1 MARAGRG
8 VGQGFWWR
16 RKQSSGGR
24 RVPPGSSAQGLTGG
38 EPCRLSRHDPPA
50 LETALSGL
58 ACRSPAPRGE
68 HCGSPARPDRMG
80 EVRPGRYKSTR
91 PGAPAQANLGRRH
104 RLHQFGVAKRGETV
118 CRPDLPC
125 RAARAP
131 LRTEEYIRTAVR
143 DRPVRSFTW
152 GENVQD
158 QICPMNRTAQAKLTA
173 PPLSAFTAGSGLG
186 ESASR
191 QGCPEAAGLRRSRR
205 SRLMRPRARVR
216 SRPDGGDRLA
226 GAEETRPAASG

>member
-1 MARAGRG
+1 M
-8 VGQGFWWR
+8 
-16 RKQSSGGR
+16 GGD
-24 RVPPGSSAQGLTGG
+24 
-38 EPCRLSRHDPPA
+38 PCRLSRRDPPA

-152 GENVQD
+152 GENIQD
-158 QICPMNRTAQAKLTA
+158 QICPHEQDSPGKDHGS
-173 PPLSAFTAGSGLG
+173 SAFGLHRRERIGRVRIASGL
-186 ESASR
+186 
-191 QGCPEAAGLRRSRR
+191 PRSRGAAPFPAKPAHAAKG
-205 SRLMRPRARVR
+205 PRQW
-216 SRPDGGDRLA
+216 
-226 GAEETRPAASG
+226 PA